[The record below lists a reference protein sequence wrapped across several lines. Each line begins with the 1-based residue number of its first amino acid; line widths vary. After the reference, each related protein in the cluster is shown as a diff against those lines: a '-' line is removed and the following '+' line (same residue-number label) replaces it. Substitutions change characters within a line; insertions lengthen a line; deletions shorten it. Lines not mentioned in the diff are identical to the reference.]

1 MALADKNRIWNRR
14 LSVTELRR
22 EDTQQI
28 AAWQALN
35 VLRLYTAQYP
45 RQLPGGIEPAELD
58 KRAGIGSLF
67 ACSAAKAP
75 KSPANTSGKEP
86 KVSMEKKIRTKTR
99 TAAAEPAAEAVKGT
113 NLIQRIKMKSI
124 TKNDKIRIILLAV
137 CIIVFLASGIYI
149 INNKLQSIKNKNLS
163 DELAGLYDPDGTTD
177 ISVDGYPKDYIRG
190 FEALYQRNP
199 DIAGWVK
206 IPDTKQDYAVVQAE
220 DNDKYHRA
228 DIDGKYNDWGIPY
241 VDFRVDQK
249 KPSYN
254 TVIYGHNLGRAE
266 NALLTDYQNHANGP
280 KFAQLLKY
288 QNEEFAKT
296 HPYIYYST
304 IEEDMVWQVFAVF
317 YTDIKFDYINPNPAD
332 ATFNSLIKKAQDL
345 SFYDYD
351 VEVTSNDKILTL
363 STCTYRLADDTKLH
377 YPNDY
382 RYVVMAKLLP
392 ADAVL
397 EDTVSL
403 TVTKNA
409 PVKPAGE

>member
-1 MALADKNRIWNRR
+1 MKLTTRLLALLLA
-14 LSVTELRR
+14 LCMVFAF
-22 EDTQQI
+22 
-28 AAWQALN
+28 AAC
-35 VLRLYTAQYP
+35 
-45 RQLPGGIEPAELD
+45 GKD
-58 KRAGIGSLF
+58 
-67 ACSAAKAP
+67 
-75 KSPANTSGKEP
+75 PANPDPVDPSNPAGPVDPAKPDDPTQPTKEEQL
-86 KVSMEKKIRTKTR
+86 KELQKTMLEN
-99 TAAAEPAAEAVKGT
+99 TLAM
-113 NLIQRIKMKSI
+113 QQ
-124 TKNDKIRIILLAV
+124 KNKDTI
-137 CIIVFLASGIYI
+137 GWIYI
-149 INNKLQSIKNKNLS
+149 
-163 DELAGLYDPDGTTD
+163 DGTTVND
-177 ISVDGYPKDYIRG
+177 VVVKVNYNDDNKYYLR
-190 FEALYQRNP
+190 RN
-199 DIAGWVK
+199 ANG
-206 IPDTKQDYAVVQAE
+206 E
-220 DNDKYHRA
+220 NDNDGCYYA
-228 DIDGKYNDWGIPY
+228 DWRCKTGNRNSISK
-241 VDFRVDQK
+241 
-249 KPSYN
+249 N
-254 TVIYGHNLGRAE
+254 TVVYGHNLGRSA
-266 NALLTDYQNHANGP
+266 NGLIPDYQNHANGP